1 MKYFEWLGEWLE
13 SYVKPSAKS
22 RTYETYAH
30 LVRRH
35 KNPTVTLNR
44 YVHSLL
50 EHKAEMMNRLG
61 KFL

>member
-1 MKYFEWLGEWLE
+1 MDIKTLADILG
-13 SYVKPSAKS
+13 
-22 RTYETYAH
+22 
-30 LVRRH
+30 H

-44 YVHSLL
+44 YVHSLM